1 MGTEMGST
9 ILGSQ
14 ERMILLLIL
23 PATSQALFAPGDS
36 CDEWKVGNVWQVGYD
51 ASLVFTVDH
60 KVSSWTI
67 HLEFESPLQGLDC
80 YIAKAS
86 SSDNIHWDVTSFDWD
101 GPQDV
106 GDRLEI
112 GFQAHFS
119 GNPPDLIYAD
129 FDGPDHPICGSS
141 QPTDPPTQPP
151 TDPPTEPT
159 TDPPT
164 EPPTEP
170 PTTRTTSP
178 TTTTGPPIECPDGW
192 VASADSRNCF
202 ILIASEMGNW
212 AEAHL
217 TCEAVGGFMAEPK
230 TKELADQLATLAFE
244 ESNAGDVSF
253 WWIGLTDW
261 SHEDR
266 WVWQH
271 SIKDASF
278 TSWAQGAPAT
288 GENFKDCALMS
299 IEEDFLWLDKDC
311 METRAAVICQQT
323 S

>member
-1 MGTEMGST
+1 MGEVSST

-14 ERMILLLIL
+14 ERMILLLFL

-60 KVSSWTI
+60 KVNSWTI

-141 QPTDPPTQPP
+141 QPTNPPTQP
-151 TDPPTEPT
+151 T
-159 TDPPT
+159 T
-164 EPPTEP
+164 P
-170 PTTRTTSP
+170 PTTKTTAPPPTTSTLTSP
-178 TTTTGPPIECPDGW
+178 TPTTTGPVIECPDGW
-192 VASADSRNCF
+192 IASDDSRNCF
-202 ILIASEMGNW
+202 LFIAS
-212 AEAHL
+212 
-217 TCEAVGGFMAEPK
+217 
-230 TKELADQLATLAFE
+230 Q
-244 ESNAGDVSF
+244 
-253 WWIGLTDW
+253 
-261 SHEDR
+261 
-266 WVWQH
+266 
-271 SIKDASF
+271 
-278 TSWAQGAPAT
+278 
-288 GENFKDCALMS
+288 
-299 IEEDFLWLDKDC
+299 
-311 METRAAVICQQT
+311 
-323 S
+323 